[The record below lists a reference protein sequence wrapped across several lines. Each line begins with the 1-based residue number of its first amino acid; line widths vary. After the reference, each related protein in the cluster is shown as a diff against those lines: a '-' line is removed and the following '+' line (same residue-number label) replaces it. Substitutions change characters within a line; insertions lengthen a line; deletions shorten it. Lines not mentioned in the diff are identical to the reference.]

1 MIRVVLALNAKG
13 DVNFVKLRRLRKC
26 PAFLYR
32 SSMMGSSS
40 SAHDAKA
47 SLGYNPRLLT
57 GERLARM
64 KACAEKASTTFPPA
78 FVNKPQPEDEATTP
92 AGDDALA
99 RGRWANERRKPAP
112 RDSGSLAAASR
123 PAAPARSPTTR
134 AAGTGQIPAGFPT
147 AAELDREL
155 GGPDGCDTTASSRKK
170 ERSRETVA
178 RYFTLCG
185 LHYCNLFANPRMRVL
200 FDTRDPDTAASAMAR
215 RGVPGDDEPDRDA
228 KTTCANAR
236 ETTRR
241 PLPGPRQAHRGDCV
255 ARRPLFF
262 LRV

>member
-1 MIRVVLALNAKG
+1 M
-13 DVNFVKLRRLRKC
+13 LRRELPKH
-26 PAFLYR
+26 
-32 SSMMGSSS
+32 SSTAAMMRRMGSSS

-47 SLGYNPRLLT
+47 SPGYSQLLT

-64 KACAEKASTTFPPA
+64 KACAEKASTSFPPG
-78 FVNKPQPEDEATTP
+78 FVNKPQPEDEAHTP
-92 AGDDALA
+92 EGDDALA

-123 PAAPARSPTTR
+123 PAAPARSPTAR

-228 KTTCANAR
+228 KPTRANAR
-236 ETTRR
+236 ETTLVDDGTR
-241 PLPGPRQAHRGDCV
+241 AK
-255 ARRPLFF
+255 
-262 LRV
+262 